1 MNASK
6 SSKSYRPYDNM
17 VDATHENTQQIP
29 LMQDI
34 WQEVKRPTSKLAR
47 TQSEFK
53 LCFLKIST
61 TSTPLHKNY
70 WNKALNSLKSSNI
83 HNTHNTHNTV
93 INLSCCLRLS
103 FKFTHPHQ
111 PIQPNKP
118 QQGTRYV
125 PSWHVP
131 SRRPWIVVPSRNSA
145 SPFCHQKR
153 STTNVHR
160 PRGRNSAPGWSEPS
174 WYFQGAQTK
183 TGEGWQKIIKLGN
196 WLTFLLE
203 KLWTIPYILLRIHNF
218 VFSKSLVNGWNH
230 HFRKYSANIMCKI
243 ELEISWNAYRLVTLW
258 NIVENQRNLWNTHPQ
273 HALQSSTGWLY
284 FQVSRWQVSASSG
297 SPIDSS
303 K

>member
-1 MNASK
+1 MMNASK
-6 SSKSYRPYDNM
+6 SSKSCRPNDKM
-17 VDATHENTQQIP
+17 VDATHEKTQQIP

-70 WNKALNSLKSSNI
+70 WNKALNSLKLSNI

-93 INLSCCLRLS
+93 INLSCCYRLS
-103 FKFTHPHQ
+103 LKFTHPHQ

-145 SPFCHQKR
+145 SPFCHPKR
-153 STTNVHR
+153 STTNVHP

-183 TGEGWQKIIKLGN
+183 TGEGWQMIIKLGN
-196 WLTFLLE
+196 WLTFRLE
-203 KLWTIPYILLRIHNF
+203 KLWTIPYILLRIHNL

-230 HFRKYSANIMCKI
+230 HFRKYTANHCK
-243 ELEISWNAYRLVTLW
+243 
-258 NIVENQRNLWNTHPQ
+258 H
-273 HALQSSTGWLY
+273 HM
-284 FQVSRWQVSASSG
+284 
-297 SPIDSS
+297 
-303 K
+303 